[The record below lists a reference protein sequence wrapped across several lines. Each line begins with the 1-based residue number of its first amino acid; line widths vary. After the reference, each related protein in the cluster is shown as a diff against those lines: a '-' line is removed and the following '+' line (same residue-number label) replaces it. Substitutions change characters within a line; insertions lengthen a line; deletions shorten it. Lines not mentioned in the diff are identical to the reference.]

1 MLKIE
6 TTWGEITVGVE
17 SGRITSCDVPF
28 VGKRPAKPFKATG
41 SRIDAENAIDRKALV
56 QADRFV
62 RGLFD
67 GSPAPLPKVAVPEAA
82 PFMAKAWK
90 VMMTIPAG
98 RAITYGELARKS
110 GSPKA
115 VRAAGQACA
124 KNQIPLFI
132 PCHRILGAGGRLGGF
147 SCGLPW
153 KELLLE
159 REGVSRTTTR
169 TSTTGA

>member
-1 MLKIE
+1 MLKIK
-6 TTWGEITVGVE
+6 TTWGDITVGVE
-17 SGRITSCDVPF
+17 SGRVTSCEVPF
-28 VGKRPAKPFKATG
+28 VGKRPSKPFKTTG
-41 SRIDAENAIDRKALV
+41 SSIDAENATDRKTLV

-67 GSPAPLPKVAVPEAA
+67 GSPAPLPKVAMPGAA

-90 VMMTIPAG
+90 IMMTIPAG

-159 REGVSRTTTR
+159 REGIR
-169 TSTTGA
+169 

>member
-1 MLKIE
+1 MSLLKIR
-6 TTWGEITVGVE
+6 TTWGEIEVTAE
-17 SGRITSCDVPF
+17 AGRITSCKLPF
-28 VGKRPAKPFKATG
+28 VARRPAKPFRATG
-41 SRIDAENAIDRKALV
+41 SRIDADNEADHETLA

-62 RGLFD
+62 RDLFD
-67 GSPAPLPKVAVPEAA
+67 GSTVRLPKVKAPEAA
-82 PFMAKAWK
+82 PFLAKAWK
-90 VMMTIPAG
+90 AIMTIPPG
-98 RAITYGELARKS
+98 RAITYGELARKA

-124 KNQIPLFI
+124 KNRIPLFI

-159 REGVSRTTTR
+159 REGTIVSTK
-169 TSTTGA
+169 S